1 MRVRFQKYV
10 EPLFALFFIMS
21 VGAVVHEVDW
31 LENTL
36 GGLRLFWI
44 AFTAGGLLGMAAAT
58 AFAYARHELLS
69 GMSGPVLRSL
79 IFIGGMTVAT
89 GLSSAAMASLLN
101 RTYVGEAHTLTV
113 KIKDKFYGRGQA
125 QKPRLVIEIDTGVKE
140 HIHVDRPFW
149 DSVAAGEKV
158 ELTLCRGT
166 LGYDVLRIGSIQ
178 RAAVPAISIS

>member
-21 VGAVVHEVDW
+21 IGAVVHEANW

-44 AFTAGGLLGMAAAT
+44 AFTAGALLGMAAAT
-58 AFAYARHELLS
+58 AFAYARQQLLS

-89 GLSSAAMASLLN
+89 GLASAAMASLLN
-101 RTYVGEAHTLTV
+101 RTYVGEAHTVDATV
-113 KIKDKFYGRGQA
+113 NDKFYGRGQA
-125 QKPRLVIEIDTGVKE
+125 QKPRLVIELDTVVKE

-149 DSVAAGEKV
+149 NSVAAGEKV

-166 LGYDVLRIGSIQ
+166 LGYDVLRIWSKQG
-178 RAAVPAISIS
+178 AAVLTIGA